1 MSCIDSL
8 AKAINNYNGG
18 LVLVS
23 HDFRLISQVAKEIWV
38 VDHGVKRWDG
48 SIEDYK
54 KSLTKQ
60 VLRSGHRKRAPQ
72 VAKTVVAKNSSALP
86 SRRRR
91 SSSSRMGSTSS
102 TTADTRDWT
111 LARESTEMA
120 RLRRKYQSLEKAYK
134 ALEDENDTVKEQL

>member
-1 MSCIDSL
+1 MRMPGDCTEIGLQLDEPTNHLDMSCIDSL
-8 AKAINNYNGG
+8 AKAINNFNGG

-60 VLRSGHRKRAPQ
+60 VLRSSRKTKKAAPQ
-72 VAKTVVAKNSSALP
+72 VKTVVAK
-86 SRRRR
+86 
-91 SSSSRMGSTSS
+91 
-102 TTADTRDWT
+102 
-111 LARESTEMA
+111 
-120 RLRRKYQSLEKAYK
+120 Q
-134 ALEDENDTVKEQL
+134 